1 MKENLAK
8 VFMNSKLLLI
18 CGIAASILMFASG
31 IATTVVYRNISWGL
45 PNFFTALLSIG
56 ILISYR
62 TGETNCQKMLIGSLI
77 FFLMYDAITMVA
89 SAISVASP
97 TLLIVR
103 CAFVAALFFL
113 IFTNHL
119 ILQSDHTGTRVASF
133 VNQCAL
139 IVLLAALVF
148 FTIKL
153 GFEDGTTIANWF
165 YDIGLVAAV
174 TMIVCIETKIQ
185 TYRLI
190 RAEGKKNGTW
200 NDESRAK
207 NKAIFKF

>member
-1 MKENLAK
+1 MKENLKK

-18 CGIAASILMFASG
+18 CGIAASILMIASG
-31 IATTVVYRNISWGL
+31 IATTVAYQNVSWGL
-45 PNFFTALLSIG
+45 PNYFVALLSIG

-77 FFLMYDAITMVA
+77 FFLMYDAINMVVTA
-89 SAISVASP
+89 VSIASP
-97 TLLIVR
+97 ALLIGR
-103 CAFVAALFFL
+103 CVFVAVLFFL

-119 ILQSDHTGTRVASF
+119 ILQSDHTGTRAASF

-139 IVLLAALVF
+139 IVLLLTLVF
-148 FTIKL
+148 YTVKL
-153 GFEDGTTIANWF
+153 GFEEGTTVANWF
-165 YDIGLVAAV
+165 YDLGLVAAV

-185 TYRLI
+185 IYRMI